1 MGGVTSM
8 IPAVLQGFGPS
19 HQQQAT
25 HRGGSARFWVL
36 FKVALQDEGGSD
48 TEGSLLLSVKNM

>member
-1 MGGVTSM
+1 M

-19 HQQQAT
+19 HQQLSNTQ
-25 HRGGSARFWVL
+25 GGLSSIWVL

-48 TEGSLLLSVKNM
+48 TEGSLLLSV